1 MKQMKMEAEE
11 EAEEEERKG
20 RGGGSKNRR
29 RVREELNSFPA
40 RGDEK
45 PAAQLQESR
54 NGTDRQ

>member
-1 MKQMKMEAEE
+1 MKQKRMEDEE
-11 EAEEEERKG
+11 EAEEEEERSRRRKQE
-20 RGGGSKNRR
+20 RR

-40 RGDEK
+40 RGDVK